1 MVVGVEFQIH
11 TFQPFTKVAI
21 GFTKS
26 PPEYIHNLFQAIACN
41 LISQSFADGRSIR
54 YPQVRISVTHHSTVN
69 LFVGVVVPIP
79 TFPLR
84 RARVFTSVPEV
95 LGTESTNGAVHQLPV
110 GVSINALPAQAEYPD
125 PFHAV

>member
-1 MVVGVEFQIH
+1 MLYQSVCHLQAVLRFQDSFIFHETSSFAAGLVVPIP

-54 YPQVRISVTHHSTVN
+54 YPQVRNSVTHHSTVN
-69 LFVGVVVPIP
+69 LFGGVVVPIP
-79 TFPLR
+79 TL
-84 RARVFTSVPEV
+84 PEA
-95 LGTESTNGAVHQLPV
+95 LITNLDCPAVSSP
-110 GVSINALPAQAEYPD
+110 I
-125 PFHAV
+125 